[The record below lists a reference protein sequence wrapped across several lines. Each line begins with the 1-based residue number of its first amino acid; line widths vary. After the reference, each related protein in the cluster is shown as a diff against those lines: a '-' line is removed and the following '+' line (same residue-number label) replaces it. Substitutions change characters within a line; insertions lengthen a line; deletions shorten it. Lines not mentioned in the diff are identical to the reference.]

1 MSDRDF
7 ASILLPIIG
16 ILWVV
21 FTILLFSVESEDNY
35 LKELEGAYT
44 IYCLEEDCPT
54 KSGEHIVDLN
64 AIYKD
69 GIPEKLKA
77 MKKEGYTFIQ
87 VNRKNNEKN
96 ADIKRVPLIDG
107 ILIQDVKINGN
118 EISWSRSEEKE
129 NYGQKL
135 YVKLNE
141 QWVYV
146 QKLDTDGFSFYDKEK
161 EYGISLYS
169 TSPFEEDTS
178 AIQEISVKQ

>member
-7 ASILLPIIG
+7 SSILISIVG
-16 ILWVV
+16 ILSVF
-21 FTILLFSVESEDNY
+21 FTIILFSVESEDNY
-35 LKELEGAYT
+35 LKEIEGAYT
-44 IYCLEEDCPT
+44 IYCLEGDCPT

-69 GIPEKLKA
+69 GIPEKLVA
-77 MKKEGYTFIQ
+77 MTEEGYTFIQ
-87 VNRKNNEKN
+87 VNRENNEKN
-96 ADIKRVPLIDG
+96 VDIRRVPLIDG

-135 YVKLNE
+135 YVKLNK

-161 EYGISLYS
+161 EYGISLYN
-169 TSPFEEDTS
+169 TSLFKDDISE
-178 AIQEISVKQ
+178 IQEISLKQ